1 MKFVIYHPYN
11 FTNHKSA
18 ILLSFAKFFII
29 FCIELAA
36 DASVIFVNDSG
47 VSIITTFTAFVI
59 INDLADGYFHSLAN
73 DPLKQQ
79 FMKANDAPIYAFRN
93 LANFKPEEAQTNQV
107 ISESID
113 ETPISDLETGT
124 IATVYN
130 DLIINRICQALY
142 SLVDIFIDLIY
153 FYFFPFLIFCLY
165 AIFLQVAKINRK
177 YTAPKDAPPSWDV
190 DFS

>member
-1 MKFVIYHPYN
+1 
-11 FTNHKSA
+11 
-18 ILLSFAKFFII
+18 
-29 FCIELAA
+29 
-36 DASVIFVNDSG
+36 
-47 VSIITTFTAFVI
+47 
-59 INDLADGYFHSLAN
+59 
-73 DPLKQQ
+73 
-79 FMKANDAPIYAFRN
+79 MKANDAPIYAFRN

-107 ISESID
+107 LSESID